1 MQNFIRKQLPM
12 MFAFFAGVVIL
23 VAFFSGKSVIT
34 NFRSNM
40 QVWVSII
47 GGFTLLLGV
56 VSITSVNFQKVRIR
70 ARDWPYKLILLIC
83 LAVSGGFGII
93 EGTESG
99 TVYDWLFQNMVTPMM
114 SSMFAMLAFFIA
126 FSLLPR
132 IPATSAATPTK
143 WTVMVYMAADNDLEA
158 AAIDDFL
165 EMAEV
170 TGLTGRGA
178 SVRVLVQLDRAMK
191 CDLPDPL
198 VDDERYDNWTSCRRY
213 EITTGIVPDNKHKN
227 TC

>member
-1 MQNFIRKQLPM
+1 MHNFIRKQLPM
-12 MFAFFAGVVIL
+12 MVGFFAGMVIL
-23 VAFFSGKSVIT
+23 VAFFSGKSAII

-56 VSITSVNFQKVRIR
+56 VSITSVNFQKVKTR

-83 LAVSGGFGII
+83 LAVSGGFGIF

-126 FSLLPR
+126 SAAYRAFRARTVEATILLIVAIIVMLGR
-132 IPATSAATPTK
+132 IPLGQLLFSQLPGVTEWIMNYPNLAVQRGIIIGAALGAASMSIRIILGIERT
-143 WTVMVYMAADNDLEA
+143 YM
-158 AAIDDFL
+158 
-165 EMAEV
+165 
-170 TGLTGRGA
+170 GKG
-178 SVRVLVQLDRAMK
+178 
-191 CDLPDPL
+191 
-198 VDDERYDNWTSCRRY
+198 
-213 EITTGIVPDNKHKN
+213 
-227 TC
+227 